1 MLIQLNIKNFAL
13 IEEIKVEFS
22 EGFNILSGETGA
34 GKSILIDAIDYVL
47 GGKFSKSLI
56 RTGENRTY
64 VEAIF
69 TIDNKLVEKVLDELD
84 IEYDDLIIISRETSL
99 SGKTIVKVNGKSLI
113 VSQLKKIRGK
123 ILDIHGQHENQALL
137 DRSNHIIYLD
147 NFIGDELNK
156 PLNEFNTLK
165 EKLNEVKSRIS
176 KLNGNEDRNKLIDYK
191 KFQIDD
197 ISKGNLRAGEEE
209 ELKDEYNLLYNAE
222 KINKSITTSCYLL
235 NSREDGNSV
244 VESLSK
250 VISELSSVEVNS
262 QAVASKR
269 AIIEE
274 AYYNIE
280 EASRELR
287 DIAEETV
294 YDENKL
300 SKINERIYEINGYKK
315 KYGNSVEE
323 IIEYLNKLKLEYNEL
338 INATEILNELE
349 QEKNKIIEDMKKV
362 GLVLHNIR
370 SKASEVLKNKLLKE
384 LSYVGLEKS
393 TMEIVVDFCDT
404 YNENGFDE
412 VSFLIS
418 TNTGE
423 PVKPLEKVLSGGE
436 LSRIMLAFKCVFAIK
451 DGISTLIFDEIDTG
465 VSGVVAKRIGEKM
478 YELSLGHQ
486 VLCITHLPQIA
497 ILSDYHYFV
506 SKQIKDNK
514 TFTKI
519 SILNKDEKIR
529 QVATMM
535 GGNEITEA
543 TELNVKEMYNLS
555 EKKKNEIKCSCYT

>member
-1 MLIQLNIKNFAL
+1 MLIQINIKNFAL

-69 TIDNKLVEKVLDELD
+69 TIDNKMVEKILDELD

-137 DRSNHIIYLD
+137 DRSNHINYLD
-147 NFIGDELNK
+147 NFIGDELNE
-156 PLNEFNTLK
+156 PLNEFNALK
-165 EKLNEVKSRIS
+165 EKLNEVKARIS

-235 NSREDGNSV
+235 NSRDDGNSV

-250 VISELSSVEVNS
+250 VISELSSVESNS

-349 QEKNKIIEDMKKV
+349 QEKNKILEDMKKV

-370 SKASEVLKNKLLKE
+370 TKASEVLKNKLLKE

-393 TMEIVVDFCDT
+393 TMEIVVDFCDV

-465 VSGVVAKRIGEKM
+465 VSGAVAKRIGEKM

-506 SKQIKDNK
+506 SKEIKDNK

-535 GGNEITEA
+535 GGNEVTEA

-555 EKKKNEIKCSCYT
+555 EKKKNEIKSYVNT

>member
-1 MLIQLNIKNFAL
+1 MLIQINIKNFAL

-69 TIDNKLVEKVLDELD
+69 TIDNKMVEKILDELD

-137 DRSNHIIYLD
+137 DRSNHINYLD
-147 NFIGDELNK
+147 NFIGDELK
-156 PLNEFNTLK
+156 EPLNEFNALK
-165 EKLNEVKSRIS
+165 EKLNEVKARIS

-235 NSREDGNSV
+235 NSRDDGNSV

-349 QEKNKIIEDMKKV
+349 QEKNKILEDMKKV

-370 SKASEVLKNKLLKE
+370 TKASEVLKNKLLKE

-393 TMEIVVDFCDT
+393 TMEIVVDFCDV

-506 SKQIKDNK
+506 SKEIKDNK

-535 GGNEITEA
+535 GGNEVTEA
-543 TELNVKEMYNLS
+543 TELNVREMYNLS
-555 EKKKNEIKCSCYT
+555 EKKKNEIKCSVNT